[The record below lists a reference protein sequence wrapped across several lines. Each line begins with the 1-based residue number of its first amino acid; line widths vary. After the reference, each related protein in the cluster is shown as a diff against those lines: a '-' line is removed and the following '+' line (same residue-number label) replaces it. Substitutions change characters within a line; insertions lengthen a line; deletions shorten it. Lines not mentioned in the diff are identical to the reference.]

1 MNSLH
6 RLLQVGFVW
15 GAAVILSC
23 SLLLSPAFAS
33 PQGKQLLNDL
43 VTKAKKEGVLD
54 TAITSGIVK
63 AQPRLVRA
71 FNKRFGMNIEI
82 NMARGSMSTK
92 FVQLHATLKT
102 GGIPAFDALTGTGQE
117 HVKMKEAGFS
127 TYIDNWET
135 LLAEINPLVG
145 SGKVKPEEVSPA
157 PFSGYSFMWSTR
169 SRSFLYNKKLISQD
183 KLPKRVADLA
193 DPKFK
198 GMFAVPPWTSMWEI
212 GILIYDKDKWLKIA
226 DQTGKNAGAVLRYGQ
241 GMDRMLLGEFAFQP
255 TNSYYYWQKK
265 AKDPTLA
272 LGQVWFSDY
281 TPMTR
286 VLHLVPKNVRHP
298 AAATLWSMWMGTP
311 EAQAIWQPVNYQSN
325 AAFGQSDID
334 KQARKSLKA
343 SGSKV
348 VTWYDSAATVKQFK
362 WYGTK
367 EGRAYRAE
375 LKRGLTQR
383 KKRRRK

>member
-1 MNSLH
+1 MKSCLRVYRLSHTWVASFLISL
-6 RLLQVGFVW
+6 GM
-15 GAAVILSC
+15 LSGNA
-23 SLLLSPAFAS
+23 LAS
-33 PQGKQLLNDL
+33 PEGQKLLNE
-43 VTKAKKEGVLD
+43 VIAKAKKEGVLD

-63 AQPRLVRA
+63 AQSRLIRA

-82 NMARGSMSTK
+82 NMARGNMSSK

-102 GGIPAFDALTGTGQE
+102 GGVPAFDTLTGTGQE

-127 TYIDNWET
+127 TYIDNWQT

-169 SRSFLYNKKLISQD
+169 SRSFLYNKKLISESE
-183 KLPKRVADLA
+183 LPKSVADLA
-193 DPKFK
+193 NPKFK
-198 GMFAVPPWTSMWEI
+198 GKFSVPPWTSMWEI
-212 GILIYDKDKWLKIA
+212 GILVYDKDKWLNIA

-241 GMDRMLLGEFAFQP
+241 GVDRMILGEFAFQP
-255 TNSYYYWQKK
+255 TNTYYYWQKK
-265 AKDPTLA
+265 AKDPKLP
-272 LGQVWFSDY
+272 LGQQWFSDY

-286 VLHLVPKNVRHP
+286 VLHLIPKNSKHP
-298 AAATLWSMWMGTP
+298 AAATLWAMWMTTP

-334 KQARKSLKA
+334 KEARRSLKA

-348 VTWYDSAATVKQFK
+348 VTWYDSSKTI
-362 WYGTK
+362 
-367 EGRAYRAE
+367 
-375 LKRGLTQR
+375 
-383 KKRRRK
+383 

>member
-1 MNSLH
+1 
-6 RLLQVGFVW
+6 
-15 GAAVILSC
+15 
-23 SLLLSPAFAS
+23 
-33 PQGKQLLNDL
+33 
-43 VTKAKKEGVLD
+43 
-54 TAITSGIVK
+54 
-63 AQPRLVRA
+63 
-71 FNKRFGMNIEI
+71 
-82 NMARGSMSTK
+82 
-92 FVQLHATLKT
+92 
-102 GGIPAFDALTGTGQE
+102 
-117 HVKMKEAGFS
+117 
-127 TYIDNWET
+127 
-135 LLAEINPLVG
+135 
-145 SGKVKPEEVSPA
+145 
-157 PFSGYSFMWSTR
+157 
-169 SRSFLYNKKLISQD
+169 
-183 KLPKRVADLA
+183 
-193 DPKFK
+193 
-198 GMFAVPPWTSMWEI
+198 MWEI

-367 EGRAYRAE
+367 EGAR
-375 LKRGLTQR
+375 L
-383 KKRRRK
+383 

>member
-1 MNSLH
+1 M
-6 RLLQVGFVW
+6 
-15 GAAVILSC
+15 
-23 SLLLSPAFAS
+23 
-33 PQGKQLLNDL
+33 

-92 FVQLHATLKT
+92 FLFNFTGWEATLKT

-255 TNSYYYWQKK
+255 TNSYYLLAEKSQRPNTRIGSGLVFRLHSY
-265 AKDPTLA
+265 DPGPSPCT
-272 LGQVWFSDY
+272 
-281 TPMTR
+281 
-286 VLHLVPKNVRHP
+286 
-298 AAATLWSMWMGTP
+298 
-311 EAQAIWQPVNYQSN
+311 
-325 AAFGQSDID
+325 
-334 KQARKSLKA
+334 
-343 SGSKV
+343 
-348 VTWYDSAATVKQFK
+348 
-362 WYGTK
+362 
-367 EGRAYRAE
+367 
-375 LKRGLTQR
+375 
-383 KKRRRK
+383 KKRATPGGGNALVHVDGYA